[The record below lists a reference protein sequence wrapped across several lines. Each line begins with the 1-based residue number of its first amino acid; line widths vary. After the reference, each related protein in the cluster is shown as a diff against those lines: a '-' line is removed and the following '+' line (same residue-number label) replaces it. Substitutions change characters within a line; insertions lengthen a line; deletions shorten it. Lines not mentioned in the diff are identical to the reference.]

1 MILLGCPNKIIFLE
15 RAMKLKSQ
23 LMTTEEMIRALKR
36 IAHQIVEK
44 NGGISDIVVIGILQG
59 GVPVAHQLVQN
70 LKTIEG
76 EDVPMGTLD
85 ITHYRDDLS
94 EVGKTPIVNSSELPF
109 DVTEKNVILV
119 DDVLYTGR
127 TARAALDAVSKY
139 GRAKSIQLAVLIDR
153 GHRELPI
160 RADFVG
166 KNVPTSRSEIVS
178 VEIDSK
184 TNRPCVNLYEKNS

>member
-1 MILLGCPNKIIFLE
+1 
-15 RAMKLKSQ
+15 MKRKSQ

-36 IAHQIVEK
+36 ISHQITEK
-44 NGGISDIVVIGILQG
+44 NDGVNDVVIIGIQRG
-59 GVPVAHQLVQN
+59 GVPIAIQLAQN
-70 LKTIEG
+70 LTAIEG

-94 EVGKTPIVNSSELPF
+94 EIAKAPIEGESDIPF

-139 GRAKSIQLAVLIDR
+139 GRARSIQLAVLIDR

-160 RADFVG
+160 RADYVG
-166 KNVPTSRSEIVS
+166 KNVPTSRNEIVS
-178 VEIDSK
+178 VEIDAKSEM
-184 TNRPCVNLYEKNS
+184 PCVNLYEKNS